1 MSDSIIEQSTKELID
16 ALKQSCGSFGLGNDG
31 NEYKIIVQVFLYKY
45 FNDKFG
51 HDAKEAPVYGERLSN
66 AQKWDAAYDQFS
78 EDEVEDLFS
87 YLPPSTPK
95 LKPHQTIAH
104 LYNSM
109 TQGDFSVLFDSTLRE
124 IASLNADIFSIATDS
139 KTKIT
144 VFDNTLIASTINDPT
159 KRDDFARSL
168 MRHIA
173 DPKANFEPMFGEK
186 YDFFA
191 TMFEHLIKDY
201 NKDGGGKYAEYYTP
215 RSIAEIMARLLV
227 GKGTDLRGITCCD
240 PSAGSG
246 TLLMALAHQIGEN
259 RCTIFAQ
266 DVSQKSTQMLRLN
279 LILNNLAA
287 SIQNVVQGNTLLH
300 PGHHETDGSIRHFDF
315 IISNPP
321 FKLDFPEEREAIAK
335 DTARFWAGVPNAPK
349 KTNPDKPAM
358 KIFLCFIQH
367 LLYSLKGQGK
377 GAIVVPTGF
386 ITAKQSIEGKILQ
399 RVVDQHIVYGC
410 VSMPSNVFATTG
422 TNVSVLFF
430 DNSRTADKVVLIDA
444 SKLGEEYKDGN
455 NQRKRLRDFEIEKI
469 VDTFLNQKPE
479 DGFSVVVTH
488 DEIKAKGYT
497 LSAGQYFDVKIEYVP
512 ITADEFEAKIAGFK
526 SRLAELNKKGA
537 ELDRE
542 IEHGLDRLRFNAPQ
556 EESDETGEE

>member
-1 MSDSIIEQSTKELID
+1 MSDSIIERSTKELID
-16 ALKQSCGSFGLGNDG
+16 SLKQSCGSFGLGNDG

-51 HDAKEAPVYGERLSN
+51 YEAKNIPDYGDRLKSEE
-66 AQKWDAAYDQFS
+66 KWDAAYDKFT
-78 EDEVEDLFS
+78 EEEVEDLFA
-87 YLPPSTPK
+87 YLPSSTPR
-95 LKPHQTIAH
+95 LRPHQTIAH
-104 LYNSM
+104 LYNAM
-109 TQGDFSVLFDSTLRE
+109 MQGDFSVLFDSTLRE
-124 IASLNADIFSIATDS
+124 IAILNADIFSIATDS

-144 VFDNTLIASTINDPT
+144 VFDNSLIATTINDPT

-173 DPKANFEPMFGEK
+173 DPKANFEPMFSEK
-186 YDFFA
+186 YDFFS

-215 RSIAEIMARLLV
+215 RSIAQIMARLLV
-227 GKGTDLRGITCCD
+227 GRDKNLRGVTCYD

-259 RCTIFAQ
+259 RCSIYSQ
-266 DVSQKSTQMLRLN
+266 DISQKSSQMLRLN

-287 SIQNVVQGNTLLH
+287 SIQNVVQGNTLLK
-300 PGHHETDGSIRHFDF
+300 PGHRNQDGSIRTFDF
-315 IISNPP
+315 GISNPP

-335 DTARFWAGVPNAPK
+335 DTVRFWAGVPNAPK
-349 KTNPDKPAM
+349 KVNPDKPVM

-367 LLYSLKGQGK
+367 LLYSLSAKGK

-430 DNSRTADKVVLIDA
+430 DNSRKADKVVLIDA

-455 NQRKRLRDFEIEKI
+455 NQRKRLRDFEIQKI
-469 VDTFLNQKPE
+469 VDTFLDQKAE

-512 ITADEFEAKIAGFK
+512 ITAAEFTEKIAGFK
-526 SRLAELNKKGA
+526 SRLADLNAQGA
-537 ELDRE
+537 KLDKE
-542 IEHGLDRLRFNAPQ
+542 IDKHLSKLEFVER
-556 EESDETGEE
+556 

>member
-1 MSDSIIEQSTKELID
+1 MADSMIEQSTKELID
-16 ALKQSCGSFGLGNDG
+16 SLKQSCGSFGLGNDG

-51 HDAKEAPVYGERLSN
+51 YEAKNVPGYGKRLKASE
-66 AQKWDAAYDQFS
+66 KWDAAYDKFT
-78 EDEVEDLFS
+78 EEEVEDLFA
-87 YLPPSTPK
+87 YLPPSTPR

-104 LYNSM
+104 LYNAM

-124 IASLNADIFSIATDS
+124 IAVLNADIFSIATDS

-144 VFDNTLIASTINDPT
+144 VFDNALIATTINDPT

-173 DPKANFEPMFGEK
+173 DPKANFEPMFSEK
-186 YDFFA
+186 YDFFS

-215 RSIAEIMARLLV
+215 RSIAQIMARLLV
-227 GKGTDLRGITCCD
+227 GRDADLRGVTCYD

-259 RCTIFAQ
+259 RCSIYSQ
-266 DVSQKSTQMLRLN
+266 DISQKSSQMLRLN

-287 SIQNVVQGNTLLH
+287 SIQNVVQGNTLLR
-300 PGHHETDGSIRHFDF
+300 PGHRNPDGSIRRFDF
-315 IISNPP
+315 GISNPP
-321 FKLDFPEEREAIAK
+321 FKLDFPEERDKIAE
-335 DTARFWAGVPNAPK
+335 DSVRFWAGVPNAPAQI
-349 KTNPDKPAM
+349 NPDKPKM

-367 LLYSLKGQGK
+367 LLYSLSEKGK

-386 ITAKQSIEGKILQ
+386 ITAKTSIEGKILQ
-399 RVVDQHIVYGC
+399 YVVDKHIVYGC

-430 DNSRTADKVVLIDA
+430 DNSRKADKVVLIDA
-444 SKLGEEYKDGN
+444 SKLGDEYKDGN
-455 NQRKRLRDFEIEKI
+455 NQRKCLRDFEIQKI
-469 VDTFLNQKPE
+469 VDTFLDKKAE

-488 DEIKAKGYT
+488 DEIKAKGYA

-512 ITADEFEAKIAGFK
+512 ITADEFAEKIAGFK
-526 SRLAELNKKGA
+526 SRLSELNAKGA
-537 ELDRE
+537 KLDKE
-542 IEHGLDRLRFNAPQ
+542 IDKNLSNLNFVKGA
-556 EESDETGEE
+556 

>member
-1 MSDSIIEQSTKELID
+1 MADSIIEASTKALID
-16 ALKQSCGSFGLGNDG
+16 SLKQSCGSFGLGNDG

-51 HDAKEAPVYGERLSN
+51 FEAKNVPDYGERLK
-66 AQKWDAAYDQFS
+66 AAEKWDAAYDQFT
-78 EDEVEDLFS
+78 EEEVEDLFA
-87 YLPPSTPK
+87 YLSPSTPK
-95 LKPHQTIAH
+95 LRPHQTIAH
-104 LYNSM
+104 LYNAM
-109 TQGDFSVLFDSTLRE
+109 NQGDFSGLLDSTLRE
-124 IASLNADIFSIATDS
+124 IAVLNADIFSITTDA

-173 DPKANFEPMFGEK
+173 DPKANFEPMFAEK
-186 YDFFA
+186 YDFFS

-215 RSIAEIMARLLV
+215 RSIAQIMARLLV
-227 GKGTDLRGITCCD
+227 GRTDDLRGVTCYD

-259 RCTIFAQ
+259 RCSIYSQ
-266 DVSQKSTQMLRLN
+266 DVSQKSSQMLRLN
-279 LILNNLAA
+279 LILNNLSS
-287 SIQNVVQGNTLLH
+287 SIQNVIQGNTLLK
-300 PGHHETDGSIRHFDF
+300 PGHRESDGSIKHFDF

-321 FKLDFPEEREAIAK
+321 FKLDFPDERESIAK
-335 DTARFWAGVPNAPK
+335 DAVRFWAGVPNAPK
-349 KTNPDKPAM
+349 KVNPDKPAM

-367 LLYSLKGQGK
+367 LLYSLKEKGK

-430 DNSRTADKVVLIDA
+430 DNSRKADKVVLIDS

-469 VDTFLNQKPE
+469 VDTFLEQKAE
-479 DGFSVVVTH
+479 DGFSVVVSH
-488 DEIKAKGYT
+488 DEIAAKGYT

-512 ITADEFEAKIAGFK
+512 ITAEEFTEKIVGFK
-526 SRLAELNKKGA
+526 SRLAELNEKGA
-537 ELDRE
+537 ELDRQ
-542 IEHGLDRLRFNAPQ
+542 IAANLDSLQFNPAAGK
-556 EESDETGEE
+556 ESL

>member
-1 MSDSIIEQSTKELID
+1 MSNTTVEQSTKELID
-16 ALKQSCGSFGLGNDG
+16 SLKQSCGSFGLGNDG

-51 HDAKEAPVYGERLSN
+51 FEAKKVPDYGERLKS
-66 AQKWDAAYDQFS
+66 AEKWDAAYDAFT
-78 EDEVEDLFS
+78 EDEVEDLFA
-87 YLPPSTPK
+87 YLSPSTPK

-104 LYNSM
+104 LYNAM
-109 TQGDFSVLFDSTLRE
+109 TQGDFSVLFDSTLRD
-124 IASLNADIFSIATDS
+124 IANLNADIFSIATDS

-144 VFDNTLIASTINDPT
+144 VFDNSLIATTINDPT

-173 DPKANFEPMFGEK
+173 DPKANFEPMFSEK
-186 YDFFA
+186 YDFFS

-215 RSIAEIMARLLV
+215 RSIAQIMARLLA
-227 GKGTDLRGITCCD
+227 GKDEDLRGVTCYD

-259 RCTIFAQ
+259 RCSIYSQ
-266 DVSQKSTQMLRLN
+266 DVSQKSSQMLRLN
-279 LILNNLAA
+279 LILNNLAS
-287 SIQNVVQGNTLLH
+287 SIQNVVQGNTLRK
-300 PGHHETDGSIRHFDF
+300 PGHRETDGSLKRFDF

-321 FKLDFPEEREAIAK
+321 FKLDFPEERDAIAK
-335 DTARFWAGVPNAPK
+335 DAVRFFAGVPNSPK
-349 KTNPDKPAM
+349 KVNPDKPAM

-367 LLYSLKGQGK
+367 LLYSLKEKGK

-430 DNSRTADKVVLIDA
+430 DNSRKADKVVLIDA

-455 NQRKRLRDFEIEKI
+455 NQRKRLREFEIQKI
-469 VDTFLNQKPE
+469 VDTFLEQKAE

-488 DEIKAKGYT
+488 DEIKEKGYT

-512 ITADEFEAKIAGFK
+512 ITAEEFAEKIAGFK
-526 SRLAELNKKGA
+526 SRLKELNEQGA
-537 ELDRE
+537 KLDKQIAE
-542 IEHGLDRLRFNAPQ
+542 NLESLVFDENAGR
-556 EESDETGEE
+556 DE

>member
-1 MSDSIIEQSTKELID
+1 MADSIIEASTKALID
-16 ALKQSCGSFGLGNDG
+16 SLKQSCGSFGLGNDG
-31 NEYKIIVQVFLYKY
+31 NEYKIIVQAFLYKY

-51 HDAKEAPVYGERLSN
+51 FEAKNVPDYGERLK
-66 AQKWDAAYDQFS
+66 AAEKWDAAYDQFT
-78 EDEVEDLFS
+78 EDEVEDLFA
-87 YLPPSTPK
+87 YLSPSTPK
-95 LKPHQTIAH
+95 LRPHQTIAH
-104 LYNSM
+104 LYNAM
-109 TQGDFSVLFDSTLRE
+109 NQGDFSGLLDSTLRE
-124 IASLNADIFSIATDS
+124 IAVLNADIFSITTDA

-173 DPKANFEPMFGEK
+173 DPKANFEPMFAEK
-186 YDFFA
+186 YDFFS

-215 RSIAEIMARLLV
+215 RSIAQIMARLLV
-227 GKGTDLRGITCCD
+227 GRTDDLRGVTCYD

-259 RCTIFAQ
+259 RCSIYSQ
-266 DVSQKSTQMLRLN
+266 DVSQKSSQMLRLN
-279 LILNNLAA
+279 LILNNLSS
-287 SIQNVVQGNTLLH
+287 SIQNVVQGNTLLK
-300 PGHHETDGSIRHFDF
+300 PGHRESDGSIKHFDF

-321 FKLDFPEEREAIAK
+321 FKLDFPDERESIAK
-335 DTARFWAGVPNAPK
+335 DAVRFWAGVPNAPK
-349 KTNPDKPAM
+349 KVNPDKPAM

-367 LLYSLKGQGK
+367 LLYSLKEKGK

-430 DNSRTADKVVLIDA
+430 DNSRKADNVVLIDA

-455 NQRKRLRDFEIEKI
+455 NQRKRLRDFEIERI
-469 VDTFLNQKPE
+469 VDTFLEQKAE
-479 DGFSVVVTH
+479 DGFSVVVSH
-488 DEIKAKGYT
+488 DEIAAKGYT

-512 ITADEFEAKIAGFK
+512 ITAEEFTEKIAGFK
-526 SRLAELNKKGA
+526 SRLAELNEKGA
-537 ELDRE
+537 ELDRQ
-542 IEHGLDRLRFNAPQ
+542 IAANLDSLQFNPAA
-556 EESDETGEE
+556 GRN

>member
-1 MSDSIIEQSTKELID
+1 MADSIIEQSTKELID
-16 ALKQSCGSFGLGNDG
+16 SLKQSCGSFGLGNDG

-51 HDAKEAPVYGERLSN
+51 YEAKNIPDYGDRLK
-66 AQKWDAAYDQFS
+66 AGPKWDAAYDTFT
-78 EDEVEDLFS
+78 EGEVEDLFA

-95 LKPHQTIAH
+95 LRPHQTIAH
-104 LYNSM
+104 LYNAM

-124 IASLNADIFSIATDS
+124 IATLNADIFSIATDS

-144 VFDNTLIASTINDPT
+144 VFDNSLIAGTINDPT

-173 DPKANFEPMFGEK
+173 DPKANFEPMFSEK
-186 YDFFA
+186 YDFFS

-215 RSIAEIMARLLV
+215 RSIAQIMARLLV
-227 GKGTDLRGITCCD
+227 GRDTNLRGVTCYD

-259 RCTIFAQ
+259 RCAIYSQ
-266 DVSQKSTQMLRLN
+266 DISQKSSQMLRLN

-287 SIQNVVQGNTLLH
+287 SIQNVVQGNTLLK
-300 PGHHETDGSIRHFDF
+300 PGHRNSDGSLRTFDF
-315 IISNPP
+315 GISNPP

-335 DTARFWAGVPNAPK
+335 DTVRFWAGVPNAPK
-349 KTNPDKPAM
+349 KINPDKPAM

-367 LLYSLKGQGK
+367 LLNSLSANGK

-399 RVVDQHIVYGC
+399 RIVDQHIVYGC

-430 DNSRTADKVVLIDA
+430 DNSRKADKVVLIDA

-455 NQRKRLRDFEIEKI
+455 NQRKRLRDFEIQKI
-469 VDTFLNQKPE
+469 VDTFLDQKAE
-479 DGFSVVVTH
+479 DGFSVVVSH

-512 ITADEFEAKIAGFK
+512 ITADEFAEKIAGFK
-526 SRLAELNKKGA
+526 SRLAELNAKGA
-537 ELDRE
+537 ELDRT
-542 IEHGLDRLRFNAPQ
+542 IATTLDSLKLNEHVAGDK
-556 EESDETGEE
+556 ESEG

>member
-1 MSDSIIEQSTKELID
+1 MADSVIEQSTKELID
-16 ALKQSCGSFGLGNDG
+16 SLKQSCGSFGLGNDG

-51 HDAKEAPVYGERLSN
+51 YEAKNIPNYGDRLKS
-66 AQKWDAAYDQFS
+66 ADKWDAAYDKFTD
-78 EDEVEDLFS
+78 EDVDELFA
-87 YLPPSTPK
+87 YLPSSTPR
-95 LKPHQTIAH
+95 LCPHQTIAH
-104 LYNSM
+104 LYNAM
-109 TQGDFSVLFDSTLRE
+109 TQGDFSTLFDSTLRE
-124 IASLNADIFSIATDS
+124 IAVLNADIFSIATDS

-144 VFDNTLIASTINDPT
+144 VFDNSLIATTINDPT
-159 KRDDFARSL
+159 KRDEFARSL

-173 DPKANFEPMFGEK
+173 DPKANFEPMFSEK
-186 YDFFA
+186 YDFFS

-215 RSIAEIMARLLV
+215 RSIAQIMARLLV
-227 GKGTDLRGITCCD
+227 GRDADLRGVTCYD

-259 RCTIFAQ
+259 RCSIYSQ
-266 DVSQKSTQMLRLN
+266 DISQKSSQMLRLN

-287 SIQNVVQGNTLLH
+287 SIQNVVQGNTLLR
-300 PGHHETDGSIRHFDF
+300 PGHRNPDGSIRRFDF
-315 IISNPP
+315 GISNPP
-321 FKLDFPEEREAIAK
+321 FKLDFPEERDKIAE
-335 DTARFWAGVPNAPK
+335 DSVRFWAGVPNAPAQI
-349 KTNPDKPAM
+349 NPDKPKM

-367 LLYSLKGQGK
+367 LLYSLSEKGK

-386 ITAKQSIEGKILQ
+386 ITAKTSIEGKILQ
-399 RVVDQHIVYGC
+399 YVVDKHIVYGC

-430 DNSRTADKVVLIDA
+430 DNSRKADKVVLIDA

-455 NQRKRLRDFEIEKI
+455 NQRKRLRDFEIQKI
-469 VDTFLNQKPE
+469 VDTFLDKKAE

-512 ITADEFEAKIAGFK
+512 ITADEFAEKIAGFK
-526 SRLAELNKKGA
+526 SRLAELNAKGA
-537 ELDRE
+537 ELDRT
-542 IEHGLDRLRFNAPQ
+542 I
-556 EESDETGEE
+556 DEQLSKLHFVEKK